1 MFKNISRGLIL
12 QFLIAAAFALVIPGC
27 GRKAPPVSPRPEKPP
42 LVNDLSGQMDGSTLK
57 LAWTIPTYKEIIPAG
72 LTGFFVY
79 CSKKPL
85 SESECKDCP
94 IRFKRVAA
102 VPIKRGLERPAKDI
116 MTYDEILEKGYR
128 YIYKVV
134 MYYDTGM
141 TGTDSNWVD
150 FVYN

>member
-1 MFKNISRGLIL
+1 MFKDISKGLL
-12 QFLIAAAFALVIPGC
+12 LHFLIAAMVAVVLSGC
-27 GRKAPPVSPRPEKPP
+27 GRKAPPVAPRSEKPP

-57 LAWTIPTYKEIIPAG
+57 LAWTIPTHKERNPAG
-72 LTGFFVY
+72 LVGFFVY

-85 SESECKDCP
+85 SEAECKDCP
-94 IRFKRVAA
+94 IRFKRVAT
-102 VPIKRGLERPAKDI
+102 VLIKRGLERPKKDI

-134 MYYDTGM
+134 LYYDTGV

-150 FVYN
+150 FIHR